1 MGTEYWGSG
10 VFLDAARMVLDLVF
24 DVIDVHRLEARSA
37 VPNGRGNG
45 ALRKLGAVN
54 EGVLRKAFLR
64 NGRWID
70 QHMWSL
76 LDTDWRR
83 LRGSVR

>member
-1 MGTEYWGSG
+1 
-10 VFLDAARMVLDLVF
+10 MVLDLVF
-24 DVIDVHRLEARSA
+24 DEANVHRLEARSA

-45 ALRKLGAVN
+45 AIRKLGAVN
-54 EGVLRKAFLR
+54 EGVLRKAVLR

-70 QHMWSL
+70 QHMWSI

-83 LRGSVR
+83 MRDSLR